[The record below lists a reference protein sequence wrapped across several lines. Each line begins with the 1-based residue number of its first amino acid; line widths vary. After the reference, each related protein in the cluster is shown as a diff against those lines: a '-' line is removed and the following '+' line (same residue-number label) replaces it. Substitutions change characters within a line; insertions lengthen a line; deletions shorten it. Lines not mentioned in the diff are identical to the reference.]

1 MNGIGMGLGAL
12 ALCGALAGTAAAE
25 TCVTGGHYVIAAVKA
40 DFDLAVQLMVQDD
53 LVALQRLVDSGRV
66 GLLRAGIAVQVME
79 TSG

>member
-1 MNGIGMGLGAL
+1 VLVQSPFNFTQLYA
-12 ALCGALAGTAAAE
+12 
-25 TCVTGGHYVIAAVKA
+25 KPA